1 MKFKFLKT
9 LFAVLVLSVSVFANA
24 GLITT
29 TFAGGNGQSG
39 NMFDLTIAN
48 NSLLLTGMDV
58 NISDTRHIE
67 IYTRVGSYSGFE
79 NNAGA
84 WNLMDAAFV
93 IGNGNNIASIF
104 DFNNFVLAANT
115 TYGIYV
121 TTTTD
126 GMRYTNGS
134 NSYSNSDLTLSAGI
148 GKAYVSATDFSGS
161 SYSPRTWN
169 GTVRYDVL
177 TSEPATS
184 VPEPSTIA
192 IFALGI
198 MGLASRRFMKKA

>member
-1 MKFKFLKT
+1 MKFKFLKAAILGITVT
-9 LFAVLVLSVSVFANA
+9 LSNFANA

-58 NISDTRHIE
+58 NINDTTNIE
-67 IYTRVGSYSGFE
+67 IYTRIGGYSGFE
-79 NNAGA
+79 NNAAA
-84 WNLMDAAFV
+84 WNLMDAASV
-93 IGNGNNIASIF
+93 IGNGANTASIF

-121 TTTTD
+121 TTRT
-126 GMRYTNGS
+126 GEMNYTNGS

-148 GKAYVSATDFSGS
+148 GKQYNSDTNFSGITF
-161 SYSPRTWN
+161 SPRTWN

-177 TSEPATS
+177 TS
-184 VPEPSTIA
+184 VPEPSTLA
-192 IFALGI
+192 IFALGL
-198 MGLASRRFMKKA
+198 MGLASRRFKKQS